1 MASET
6 TAKGIEKK
14 DEAFKKALK
23 WVKTKAEQEAKKELS
38 NVEAKPHSTLEGR
51 MSSALDKYQSFKK
64 KMGFQSGG
72 RATHGY
78 GKAYMKGGRVK

>member
-6 TAKGIEKK
+6 DKYGFEKK
-14 DEAFKKALK
+14 DKAYYKALDK
-23 WVKTKAEQEAKKELS
+23 VKAKARQEAKKEFF

-51 MSSALDKYQSFKK
+51 QAAALNKYRSVKK

-78 GKAYMKGGRVK
+78 GKAYMKGGRAK

>member
-6 TAKGIEKK
+6 DKYGFEKK
-14 DEAFKKALK
+14 DKAYDKAFK
-23 WVKTKAEQEAKKELS
+23 WVKTKAEQEAKKEIS

-51 MSSALDKYQSFKK
+51 MSSALNKYQSFKK

-78 GKAYMKGGRVK
+78 GKAYMKGGKVK